1 MLSLM
6 SKRLMRTGLRRG
18 LAGSNPWLV
27 VGVAAGMVR
36 LARRAGTRRSRVVFS
51 EHIEPGATLVITAAI
66 HEDSIPEDPAGSS
79 E

>member
-1 MLSLM
+1 MLSLI

-27 VGVAAGMVR
+27 VGVTAGMVR
-36 LARRAGTRRSRVVFS
+36 LARNAGTRRSRVVFS
-51 EHIEPGATLVITAAI
+51 EHIEPGTTLVITA
-66 HEDSIPEDPAGSS
+66 STLEDPTGSS